1 MSEKISTNQEII
13 NVKLLEDNGTD
24 IMLFYIPGE
33 ENGISVNLNETSGQK
48 DLKNVFGRILKILNT
63 KDVVLELNIDK
74 LYKKGLYKEV
84 CQEYISD
91 LNEEIKEVREEIKN
105 L

>member
-1 MSEKISTNQEII
+1 MKDQC
-13 NVKLLEDNGTD
+13 L
-24 IMLFYIPGE
+24 
-33 ENGISVNLNETSGQK
+33 TSGDPTHISEDMVEK
-48 DLKNVFGRILKILNT
+48 G
-63 KDVVLELNIDK
+63 LERESDEVIVGENRRTETIYAKASKEGVIDK